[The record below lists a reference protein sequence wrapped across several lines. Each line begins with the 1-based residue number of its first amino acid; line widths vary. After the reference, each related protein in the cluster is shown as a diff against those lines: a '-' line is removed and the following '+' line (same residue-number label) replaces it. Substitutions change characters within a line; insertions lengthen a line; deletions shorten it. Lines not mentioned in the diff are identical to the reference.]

1 MNSKLI
7 SAEEVHKKDMKSAQ
21 YRAEWERSALA
32 REVSELLVGYR
43 VKHNISQ
50 TELAKR
56 LGTGQAKVS
65 RLESG
70 EHTPNLQTLKKIA
83 TALEIDLKIVLHS
96 DKDSAGHKEV
106 LLAA

>member
-1 MNSKLI
+1 MSNLI
-7 SAEEVHKKDMKSAQ
+7 PAEQIHKKDMQ
-21 YRAEWERSALA
+21 DPEFRAEWERTALA

-43 VKHNISQ
+43 IKHGISQ

-56 LGTGQAKVS
+56 LDTGQAKVS
-65 RLESG
+65 RLEAG

-83 TALEIDLKIVLHS
+83 TALEIDLKIVLHPS
-96 DKDSAGHKEV
+96 NGAKGHEEV

>member
-1 MNSKLI
+1 MSKLV
-7 SAEEVHKKDMKSAQ
+7 SAKEVHKKDMKDPEF
-21 YRAEWERSALA
+21 RAEWERTALA
-32 REVSELLVGYR
+32 RSVSELLLAYR
-43 VKHNISQ
+43 VKHDISQ

-70 EHTPNLQTLKKIA
+70 THTPNLQTLKKIA
-83 TALEIDLKIVLHS
+83 TALEIDLKIVLRPDTQADESH
-96 DKDSAGHKEV
+96 DEV

>member
-1 MNSKLI
+1 MSKLI
-7 SAEEVHKKDMKSAQ
+7 PAEEVHKKDMQ
-21 YRAEWERSALA
+21 DPEYRAEWERTALA

-43 VKHNISQ
+43 VKHDISQ

-65 RLESG
+65 RLEAG

-83 TALEIDLKIVLHS
+83 TVLEIDLTIVLHPGKGS
-96 DKDSAGHKEV
+96 SGNEEV